1 VKRRPRVRLLAVGG
15 TISCTPREGTQGVA
29 AELTAADI
37 ASSVPGLSD
46 IAEIDVG
53 DVTTVASFAIT
64 VRDMR
69 DLADAIERAFG
80 EGCDGVVVTHGTDT
94 IEETAY
100 ALALMLPR
108 TRRVALTGAMRN
120 PSLPGTDG
128 PANLLAAFL
137 VAGRSDLALG
147 PVVVMNDEIH
157 TARFV
162 TKLHATR
169 ISAIGS
175 PGAGPVGEIVE
186 QRVHV
191 WYQPAYE
198 DYLGLPPALEGA
210 SVELVRIAVD
220 PDPGPLRDVTARRP
234 AGIVLEGTGG
244 GHVPPSLLP
253 ALDEAIDARIPVIV
267 ATRCSSGRT
276 LASTYGMPGG
286 EVDLRRRGVIAA
298 GLLSGQKAR
307 LRLIVG
313 QSLGFAAPQLF
324 PVE

>member
-1 VKRRPRVRLLAVGG
+1 M
-15 TISCTPREGTQGVA
+15 A

-37 ASSVPGLSD
+37 AASVPGLAD

-64 VRDMR
+64 LHDMHS
-69 DLADAIERAFG
+69 LAEAIERAFA

-100 ALALMLPR
+100 ALALML
-108 TRRVALTGAMRN
+108 RRARPVALTGAMRN

-137 VAGRSDLALG
+137 VAGRPDLALG
-147 PVVVMNDEIH
+147 PVVVMHDEIH
-157 TARFV
+157 TARFA

-169 ISAIGS
+169 ISAFGS
-175 PGAGPVGEIVE
+175 PGAGPVGEVVE
-186 QRVHV
+186 QRVRV
-191 WYQPAYE
+191 WYEPVYE
-198 DYLGLPPALEGA
+198 DYLGLPPSLDGA
-210 SVELVRIAVD
+210 PVELVRIAVD
-220 PDPGPLRDVTARRP
+220 PDPALLRAAIARQP

-244 GHVPPSLLP
+244 GHVPPALLP
-253 ALDEAIDARIPVIV
+253 SLDEAIGAGIPVVV
-267 ATRCSSGRT
+267 ATRCSSGGT
-276 LASTYGMPGG
+276 LGSTYGMPGG
-286 EVDLRRRGVIAA
+286 EVDLRERGATAA
-298 GLLSGQKAR
+298 GFLSGNKAR

-313 QSLGFAAPQLF
+313 MSLGLPATQLF